1 MTKFNL
7 AAIAAIALLVGAPA
21 PLAARQ
27 TTAPTAASQEA
38 SKRLLPLEGGQN
50 FRDLGGYRTT
60 DGRMVKWGT
69 IFRSGTMTNL
79 SDADFRYLADK
90 GLKTVVDLRST
101 SERKKEPVAWP
112 LPGSPQVHQKDYEI
126 DYSMMAALAKP
137 GLTGAEA
144 RAVMATFY
152 REVPKTFADQYKLI
166 FAELLGGDAPLA
178 FNCSAG
184 KDRTGVAAALVL
196 SVLGVPRETVIADYL
211 LSNETFKPVESEAD
225 KNDPQMLFFA
235 RLPADVRQALMGV
248 DRSYIEAAFATIDSW
263 PGGAETYYL
272 EQLGLDAKAIATLRD
287 KLLVRAPA

>member
-7 AAIAAIALLVGAPA
+7 AAIAAIALIASLPA
-21 PLAARQ
+21 PIAARQ
-27 TTAPTAASQEA
+27 ATAPVAATPEA

-69 IFRSGTMTNL
+69 IFRSGTMTKL
-79 SDADFRYLADK
+79 TDADFRYLADK

-112 LPGSPQVHQKDYEI
+112 LPDSPQVHQKDYEI
-126 DYSMMAALAKP
+126 DYSMMSALAKP

-166 FAELLGGDAPLA
+166 FAELIGGDVPLA

-225 KNDPQMLFFA
+225 KNDPQMMFFA

-263 PGGAETYYL
+263 PGGAEAYYR